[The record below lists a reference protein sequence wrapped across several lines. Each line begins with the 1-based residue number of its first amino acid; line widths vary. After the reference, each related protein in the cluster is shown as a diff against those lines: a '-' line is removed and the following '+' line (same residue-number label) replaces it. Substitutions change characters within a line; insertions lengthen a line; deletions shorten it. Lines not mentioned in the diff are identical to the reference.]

1 MAKSEKYISVEQMTD
16 KQQINIVK
24 SIFKSIPNKY
34 DFLNQIFSVYQ
45 DRYWRRK
52 TVSKMN
58 FFDSHEFLDIATGTA
73 DLAIDCAQT
82 YDKVKVTGV
91 DFVNEI
97 LQKGIQKV
105 DEKKLASRINL
116 RWGDALSLGFKDNSF
131 DVSAIAFGIRNIPNR
146 EKALLEM
153 KRVVISNGQIIILE
167 LTKPKFWLLRWAYF
181 FYLNII
187 MPFIAKIFTKEP
199 IAYKYLA
206 DSIMNFPEEKE
217 FLKLMNLIGLRNCK
231 AIPLTFGVCTLYIGE
246 KK

>member
-34 DFLNQIFSVYQ
+34 DFLNQVFSVYQ

-116 RWGDALSLGFKDNSF
+116 RWGGASNDLS
-131 DVSAIAFGIRNIPNR
+131 
-146 EKALLEM
+146 
-153 KRVVISNGQIIILE
+153 ISIYQHKKIYR
-167 LTKPKFWLLRWAYF
+167 PKM
-181 FYLNII
+181 I
-187 MPFIAKIFTKEP
+187 
-199 IAYKYLA
+199 
-206 DSIMNFPEEKE
+206 
-217 FLKLMNLIGLRNCK
+217 
-231 AIPLTFGVCTLYIGE
+231 V
-246 KK
+246 